1 MSAANNQETV
11 DAIKLMVI
19 GSLLCEYGSRLIVD
33 NTKQT
38 LKYRVNCVMN
48 AVKNVEMHFLNHPN
62 TNEYYR
68 EHFKKAFNSNETVL
82 LADLILTCWSLDE
95 FGLEEIISAIKQ
107 VIEQPE
113 SENKQANEKYNS
125 LT

>member
-1 MSAANNQETV
+1 MAEVTNNQETV

-38 LKYRVNCVMN
+38 LKYRVKCVMN

-62 TNEYYR
+62 TNNYYR
-68 EHFKKAFNSNETVL
+68 EHFKKAFNSNETVMI
-82 LADLILTCWSLDE
+82 AELILTCWPLSED
-95 FGLEEIISAIKQ
+95 GLEEIISAIKQ
-107 VIEQPE
+107 VIEEPQ
-113 SENKQANEKYNS
+113 NQ
-125 LT
+125 

>member
-1 MSAANNQETV
+1 MNEPKVNQETV

-38 LKYRVNCVMN
+38 LKYRISCVIN

-68 EHFKKAFNSNETVL
+68 QHFKKAFNSNETVM
-82 LADLILTCWSLDE
+82 LAELILTCWSVNAD
-95 FGLEEIISAIKQ
+95 GLEEIISAIKQ
-107 VIEQPE
+107 VIDQPE
-113 SENKQANEKYNS
+113 PENHQDESISS
-125 LT
+125 L

>member
-1 MSAANNQETV
+1 MTQVQNNPETV

-38 LKYRVNCVMN
+38 LKYRINCVMN

-68 EHFKKAFNSNETVL
+68 QHFKKAFNSNETVMI
-82 LADLILTCWSLDE
+82 AELILTCWSLNED
-95 FGLEEIISAIKQ
+95 GLEEIISAIKQ
-107 VIEQPE
+107 VIEQTEPE
-113 SENKQANEKYNS
+113 NQ
-125 LT
+125 

>member
-1 MSAANNQETV
+1 MTQVINNQDTV

-38 LKYRVNCVMN
+38 LKYRINCVMN

-62 TNEYYR
+62 TNNYYR
-68 EHFKKAFNSNETVL
+68 EHFKKAFNSNETVMI
-82 LADLILTCWSLDE
+82 AELILTCWALDE
-95 FGLEEIISAIKQ
+95 EGIGEIISAIKQ
-107 VIEQPE
+107 VISEP
-113 SENKQANEKYNS
+113 ENK
-125 LT
+125 

>member
-1 MSAANNQETV
+1 MSQVVNSKETV

-38 LKYRVNCVMN
+38 LKYRINCVMN

-68 EHFKKAFNSNETVL
+68 QHFKKAFNSNETVM
-82 LADLILTCWSLDE
+82 LAELVLTCWALNED
-95 FGLEEIISAIKQ
+95 GLEEIISAIKQ
-107 VIEQPE
+107 VLAQPE
-113 SENKQANEKYNS
+113 NQ
-125 LT
+125 

>member
-1 MSAANNQETV
+1 MKGPINNPETV

-38 LKYRVNCVMN
+38 LKYRINCVIN

-62 TNEYYR
+62 TDSRFR
-68 EHFKKAFNSNETVL
+68 EHFKKAFNSNETVM
-82 LADLILTCWSLDE
+82 LAELILTCWALNED
-95 FGLEEIISAIKQ
+95 GLEEIISAIKQ
-107 VIEQPE
+107 VLAQPE
-113 SENKQANEKYNS
+113 NQ
-125 LT
+125 

>member
-1 MSAANNQETV
+1 MTQVINNQDTV

-68 EHFKKAFNSNETVL
+68 EHFKKAFNSNETVMI
-82 LADLILTCWSLDE
+82 ADLILTCWALSED
-95 FGLEEIISAIKQ
+95 GLEEIISAIKQ
-107 VIEQPE
+107 VIEEPQ
-113 SENKQANEKYNS
+113 NQ
-125 LT
+125 